1 MNEDQPATRQERRE
15 QRLRRKRDHL
25 LQHGRN
31 LASQYRDA
39 ILKRLK
45 RRPKG

>member
-1 MNEDQPATRQERRE
+1 MNESRPPTRQERRE
-15 QRLRRKRDHL
+15 RRLRRKQNRIL
-25 LQHGRN
+25 AHGRN

-39 ILKRLK
+39 ILKRLR

>member
-1 MNEDQPATRQERRE
+1 MNENRPPTRQEKRE
-15 QRLRRKRDHL
+15 QRLRRKRNRIF
-25 LQHGRN
+25 QHGRN

>member
-1 MNEDQPATRQERRE
+1 MNEDRPATRQERRE
-15 QRLRRKRDHL
+15 RRLRRKRNRIL
-25 LQHGRN
+25 THGRN

-39 ILKRLK
+39 VLKRLK